1 MEAVLFIAIFLI
13 FCWQLVKMKRRSLR
27 KHKQLILNQKLS
39 RHKQLQNYV
48 LPVSNNT
55 TMQEKN
61 QDLVYIYN
69 VLGHSIAALNIQLQ
83 VAQKLWQANP
93 TQAQESLS
101 EAYQL
106 SRTLMQEVRQIVKT
120 LAQDEKT

>member
-1 MEAVLFIAIFLI
+1 MIAVLFIAIFLI
-13 FCWQLVKMKRRSLR
+13 SCWQLVKVKLRSL
-27 KHKQLILNQKLS
+27 HQHQQLILNSKLS
-39 RHKQLQNYV
+39 TQKQLQNYA
-48 LPVSNNT
+48 LPIGNNT
-55 TMQEKN
+55 AMQEKS

-93 TQAQESLS
+93 IQAQESLS

-106 SRTLMQEVRQIVKT
+106 SRTLMQEVRQIVKI